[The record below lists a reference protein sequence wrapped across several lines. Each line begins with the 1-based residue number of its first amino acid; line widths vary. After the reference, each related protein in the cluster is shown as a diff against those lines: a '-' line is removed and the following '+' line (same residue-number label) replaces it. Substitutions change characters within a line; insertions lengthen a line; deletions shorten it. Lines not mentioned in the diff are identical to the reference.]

1 MRNQI
6 NRIFNKKTRE
16 EISEKSRLE
25 QAAEMLEPSDASESE
40 KEEGHAILKGIVGFS
55 TTETCEIMKPRV
67 DIVAI
72 PLSSSF
78 QAVMDIV
85 KEAEYSRMPVY
96 DADLDNIKGI
106 LYVKDLLPYLIR
118 KEEFDWKKLLR
129 PAIFVPETRKIESLL
144 KEFKKKRLHI
154 AIVVDDYGSTSGI
167 VTLED
172 IIEEVVGEIHDEF
185 DDVEDEEKLYVKLDD
200 ETYLFEGRMPIH
212 DLCKLLD
219 VEDTYFDVD
228 DGDYESL
235 AGLILE
241 VVGYFPPKGMTI
253 EYKDYLFTVEA
264 IDSHRITQ
272 IKMSHA
278 HH

>member
-1 MRNQI
+1 MRTHI
-6 NRIFNKKTRE
+6 NRIFNKKIRE
-16 EISEKSRLE
+16 DNTEKSKLE
-25 QAAEMLEPSDASESE
+25 QVAEALETESPE
-40 KEEGHAILKGIVGFS
+40 TDPQEGHSILKGIVGFS

-72 PLSSSF
+72 PISSSF
-78 QAVMDIV
+78 EAVMDIV
-85 KEAEYSRMPVY
+85 KEAEYSRMPVF
-96 DADLDNIKGI
+96 DGDLDNIKGI
-106 LYVKDLLPYLIR
+106 LYVKDLLPYLIK
-118 KEEFDWKKLLR
+118 KEEFDWKQLLR
-129 PAIFVPETRKIESLL
+129 PAIFVPETRKIEVLL

-185 DDVEDEEKLYVKLDD
+185 DDVENEEKMYRKID
-200 ETYLFEGRMPIH
+200 ENTYIFEGRMPIH

-219 VEDTYFDVD
+219 VEDSYFDIE

-241 VVGYFPPKGMTI
+241 LVGYFPPKGMSI
-253 EYKDYLFTVEA
+253 GYKDYLFTVED

-272 IKMSHA
+272 IKMTHA
-278 HH
+278 KD